1 MEQKTLSKWLKWI
14 IIGIAVCGVVVYAAV
29 VPMLGQTIVWEN
41 PECANYYIPWLI
53 FLWMTA
59 IPCYIA
65 LIFGWKIATNIG
77 QDRSFSEYNA
87 KMLKW
92 ISGLAIGD
100 AVFFF
105 AGNIVLL
112 FLNMNHPGIV
122 LGSLIVV
129 FAGVAIAVAAA
140 ALSHLV
146 KKAAVL
152 QDQSDWTI

>member
-14 IIGIAVCGVVVYAAV
+14 IIGMAVCGAVVYAAA
-29 VPMLGQTIVWEN
+29 VPMLGQEIVLSN
-41 PECANYYIPWLI
+41 PDCANYYMPWLI

-65 LIFGWKIATNIG
+65 LLFGWKIAANIG
-77 QDRSFSEYNA
+77 RDRSFSEDNA
-87 KMLKW
+87 KLLKW

-100 AVFFF
+100 AAFFF
-105 AGNIVLL
+105 VGNIILL
-112 FLNMNHPGIV
+112 CLNMNHPGIV
-122 LGSLIVV
+122 LASLVIV